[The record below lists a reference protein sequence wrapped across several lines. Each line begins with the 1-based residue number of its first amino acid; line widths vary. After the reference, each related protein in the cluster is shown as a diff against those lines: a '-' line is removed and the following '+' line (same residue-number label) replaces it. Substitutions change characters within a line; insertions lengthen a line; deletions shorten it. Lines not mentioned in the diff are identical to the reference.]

1 MGRYIIYERKI
12 LMSARKSDLYNFLPM
27 DINYLTKVYELELES
42 YDFPW
47 TKEILRDCILYKYD
61 SFVVVLNDNLV
72 GYIISKITYPETHI
86 LNLTVKKNFRKK
98 GIGKALIELII
109 SDARLR
115 NSENIILEVRADNT
129 DAQSLY
135 KKLNFEIIGTRK
147 DYYESKN
154 GREDAYVLN
163 LNL

>member
-1 MGRYIIYERKI
+1 
-12 LMSARKSDLYNFLPM
+12 MSVRKSDLYNFLPM

-61 SFVVVLNDNLV
+61 SFVVILNDYLV

-86 LNLTVKKNFRKK
+86 LNLTVKKNFRKN

-115 NSENIILEVRADNT
+115 NSENIILEVRANNT

-135 KKLNFEIIGTRK
+135 KKLNFEVIGTRK

-154 GREDAYVLN
+154 DREDAYVLN

>member
-1 MGRYIIYERKI
+1 
-12 LMSARKSDLYNFLPM
+12 MSARKSDLYNFLPM
-27 DINYLTKVYELELES
+27 DINYLLRVYELELES

-72 GYIISKITYPETHI
+72 GYIISKIAYPETHI

-98 GIGKALIELII
+98 GIGKDLIELII

-115 NSENIILEVRADNT
+115 NSENIILEVRANNT

-135 KKLNFEIIGTRK
+135 KKLNFEVIGTRK

-154 GREDAYVLN
+154 DREDAYVLN

>member
-1 MGRYIIYERKI
+1 
-12 LMSARKSDLYNFLPM
+12 MSARKSDLYNFFPM

-61 SFVVVLNDNLV
+61 SFVVVLDDNLV

-86 LNLTVKKNFRKK
+86 LNLTVKKNFRKN

-135 KKLNFEIIGTRK
+135 KKLNFEVIGTRK
-147 DYYESKN
+147 NYYESKN
-154 GREDAYVLN
+154 DREDAYVLN

>member
-1 MGRYIIYERKI
+1 
-12 LMSARKSDLYNFLPM
+12 MSARKSDLYNFFPM

-61 SFVVVLNDNLV
+61 SFVVVLNNNLV

-115 NSENIILEVRADNT
+115 NSENIILEVRANNT

-135 KKLNFEIIGTRK
+135 KKLNFEVIGTRK

-154 GREDAYVLN
+154 DREDAYVLN

>member
-1 MGRYIIYERKI
+1 
-12 LMSARKSDLYNFLPM
+12 MSARKSDLYNFLPM
-27 DINYLTKVYELELES
+27 DINYLLRVYELELES

-72 GYIISKITYPETHI
+72 GYIISKIAYPETHI

-109 SDARLR
+109 SNARLR
-115 NSENIILEVRADNT
+115 NSENIILEVRANNT

-135 KKLNFEIIGTRK
+135 KKLNFEVIGTRK

-154 GREDAYVLN
+154 DREDAYVLN

>member
-1 MGRYIIYERKI
+1 
-12 LMSARKSDLYNFLPM
+12 MSARKSDLYNFLPM

-47 TKEILRDCILYKYD
+47 SKEILRDCILYKYD
-61 SFVVVLNDNLV
+61 SFVVFINDNLV

-115 NSENIILEVRADNT
+115 NSENIILEVRANNT

-135 KKLNFEIIGTRK
+135 KKLDFEVIGTRK

-154 GREDAYVLN
+154 DREDAYVLN

>member
-1 MGRYIIYERKI
+1 
-12 LMSARKSDLYNFLPM
+12 MSVRKSDLYNFLPM

-61 SFVVVLNDNLV
+61 SFVVVLNDYLV

-86 LNLTVKKNFRKK
+86 LNLTVKKNFRKN
-98 GIGKALIELII
+98 GIGKALVELII

-115 NSENIILEVRADNT
+115 NSENIILEVRANNT

-135 KKLNFEIIGTRK
+135 KKLNFEVIGTRK

-154 GREDAYVLN
+154 DREDAYVLN

>member
-1 MGRYIIYERKI
+1 
-12 LMSARKSDLYNFLPM
+12 MSVRKSDLYNFLPM

-86 LNLTVKKNFRKK
+86 LNLTVKKNFRKN
-98 GIGKALIELII
+98 GIGKALVELII

-115 NSENIILEVRADNT
+115 NSENIILEVRANNT

-154 GREDAYVLN
+154 DREDAYVLN

>member
-1 MGRYIIYERKI
+1 
-12 LMSARKSDLYNFLPM
+12 MSARKSDLYNFLPM

-115 NSENIILEVRADNT
+115 NSENIILEVRANNT

-135 KKLNFEIIGTRK
+135 KKLNFEVIGTRK

-154 GREDAYVLN
+154 DREDAYVLN

>member
-1 MGRYIIYERKI
+1 
-12 LMSARKSDLYNFLPM
+12 MSARKSDLYNFLPM

-115 NSENIILEVRADNT
+115 NSENIILEVRANNT

-135 KKLNFEIIGTRK
+135 KKLNFEVIGTRK
-147 DYYESKN
+147 DYYESKD

>member
-1 MGRYIIYERKI
+1 
-12 LMSARKSDLYNFLPM
+12 MSVRKSDLYNFLPM

-86 LNLTVKKNFRKK
+86 LNLTVKKNFRKN
-98 GIGKALIELII
+98 GIGKALVELII
-109 SDARLR
+109 SDARLS
-115 NSENIILEVRADNT
+115 NSENIILEVRANNT

-154 GREDAYVLN
+154 DREDAYVLN

>member
-1 MGRYIIYERKI
+1 
-12 LMSARKSDLYNFLPM
+12 MSARKSDLYNFLPM

-86 LNLTVKKNFRKK
+86 LNLTVKKNFRKN
-98 GIGKALIELII
+98 GIGKALVELII

-115 NSENIILEVRADNT
+115 NSENIILEVRANNT

-135 KKLNFEIIGTRK
+135 KKLNFEVIGTRK

-154 GREDAYVLN
+154 DREDAYVLN

>member
-1 MGRYIIYERKI
+1 
-12 LMSARKSDLYNFLPM
+12 MSARKSDLYNFFPM

-86 LNLTVKKNFRKK
+86 LNLTVKKNFRKN
-98 GIGKALIELII
+98 GIGKALVELII

-115 NSENIILEVRADNT
+115 NSENIILEVRANNT

-135 KKLNFEIIGTRK
+135 KKLNFEVIGTRK

-154 GREDAYVLN
+154 DREDAYVLN

>member
-1 MGRYIIYERKI
+1 
-12 LMSARKSDLYNFLPM
+12 MSVRKSDLYNFLPM

-72 GYIISKITYPETHI
+72 GYIISKIAYPETHI

-115 NSENIILEVRADNT
+115 NSENIILEVRANNT

-135 KKLNFEIIGTRK
+135 KKLNFEVIGIRK

-154 GREDAYVLN
+154 DREDAYVLN